1 MAVSNY
7 PGDGSAPAPHHKTHE
22 VGGSDVVAGGGAGGG
37 IPVAEKGAA
46 NGVATLD
53 ANTLLPTAQLP
64 PLAITRVYVVASE
77 VLQLALTTEEGDAV
91 IRTDSSKTYFSLN
104 NTPAP
109 KQMTDYQEL
118 LVSAVVVSVNG
129 ATGAVTLDYGDVG
142 ASAVGHLHTGADG
155 TSKLS
160 MAYTHES
167 PDTDLGL
174 TSLHHTLG
182 TGGFQAATGDHGHA
196 LLHVQGTDQGL
207 DTGGPNAVTAAQA
220 SAAGSNA
227 TQALADASTADGK
240 AVAAQGD
247 ATQALADASTADG
260 KAVAAQG
267 DATQALADAAD
278 EVTLTTNDDNWTTL
292 EDYAIAEGETAYIK
306 AHVTAGG
313 HYLGVDYADDAA
325 SYEIS
330 ACVRREIGGN
340 VELVGSV
347 DVTAKESADA
357 AAFDATLDVD
367 TGTQTARVRVKGLAE
382 YTKLAII
389 DLDDYVAEFSLATP
403 TDVNTDD
410 GVTTWLFIRLAGNY
424 LLFWVSDSSTTG
436 RMQYVWSNVDVSW
449 PTDVSAPFALT
460 SSGGATFGSGSVT
473 LLKIPPFSSST
484 GTSLGGGSVDYKPD
498 VKWAG
503 KIWKTSV
510 TVS

>member
-220 SAAGSNA
+220 SAAGSN
-227 TQALADASTADGK
+227 
-240 AVAAQGD
+240 